1 MSTDPDDLH
10 PAKIAAREWLREFQ
24 ARREAAP
31 VTDAERDDE
40 ELTRPVGAV
49 DLGPGPAA
57 EANDRG
63 ADEALRRRR
72 GAVAGEGAQGRPA
85 GRPRKK

>member
-40 ELTRPVGAV
+40 ELTRPVGAL
-49 DLGPGPAA
+49 DLGPGPASGVTRHGSG
-57 EANDRG
+57 EPG
-63 ADEALRRRR
+63 AMI
-72 GAVAGEGAQGRPA
+72 
-85 GRPRKK
+85 PR